1 MEERKMRVK
10 SWMRTE
16 QMWQK
21 SGATLPQMLSLSSHF
36 FIFLGLQAKRKK
48 SQTSSGVAG
57 HIRLSLW
64 IRPLCTR
71 RPTSHLLLQAQYDLD
86 SLLQDDKLGL
96 SLVALQVDLT
106 HSAQF
111 SESFVDVAHA
121 NPLPCVVS

>member
-1 MEERKMRVK
+1 MGVK

-21 SGATLPQMLSLSSHF
+21 SWPTLPQILSLSSHF
-36 FIFLGLQAKRKK
+36 FIFLRLQAKRKK
-48 SQTSSGVAG
+48 SQTRCDVVG
-57 HIRLSLW
+57 HFWVSLW
-64 IRPLCTR
+64 TRPLCTH